1 MSDLVIALLAGL
13 GGMIGWGLADFFAK
27 KTIDQI
33 GDILTL
39 VWGHIFGTIILIIF
53 AAYQALQG
61 GVDFSGIN
69 NLTSWL
75 GLIGFGILQAVVY
88 FFVYKGF
95 GKGQVTLLAP
105 VFASFSGITALLS
118 ILIFKEVV
126 STSLLIALAVIFAGI
141 LLISLDFSALHS
153 RRITFSTIPGLKEVL
168 FATLMASLWTLF
180 WDRFLGGADWLTY
193 TMFMYLFMTVAI
205 IGYVRVK
212 KIAMAGIPS
221 SAWKF
226 LIFIGAGE
234 TLAYLAISLG
244 YSTTTFTS
252 IVALLSGAFSLPT
265 IILAYI
271 FLKERVSKT
280 QIVGCLAVIAGITLL
295 SLV

>member
-1 MSDLVIALLAGL
+1 MSDLLVALLAGL

-27 KTIDQI
+27 KTIDQV

-39 VWGHIFGTIILIIF
+39 VWGHIFGTIILFIF
-53 AAYQALQG
+53 ASYQAFQG
-61 GVDFSGIN
+61 VVDFSEIIS
-69 NLTSWL
+69 LTSWL

-88 FFVYKGF
+88 FFVYRGF

-126 STSLLIALAVIFAGI
+126 STSLLITLALIFAGI

-153 RRITFSTIPGLKEVL
+153 RHVTFSKIPGLKEVL

-205 IGYVRVK
+205 FGYVRIK
-212 KIAMAGIPS
+212 KIAMMDIPS

-280 QIVGCLAVIAGITLL
+280 QIAGCLVVITGITLL